1 MAQDTKFG
9 TFGGVFTPS
18 ILTILGVIMYLRLP
32 WVVGNAGLYAGL
44 GVIAVAHVVSVCTGL
59 SISSIA
65 TDKKVGAGGPYY
77 IISRSLGLPIGGT
90 LGLALFIGLA
100 FSISLYVIGFSE
112 SFLAYWGWEV
122 NVTTIRI
129 CGTLVLICLTI
140 VTLISTSLAIK
151 MQYVIFALIIL
162 SLVSIGFGSYQPAP
176 TEAVTAPAEGGES
189 MAVIFG
195 IFFPAVTGF
204 TAGVNMSGDLKDP
217 KKAIP
222 GGTIAAILVGLI
234 VYVGLAWYLALKVP
248 RQALIEDPE
257 VLLKVAYFDWAV
269 VGGIWG
275 ATLSSALGSILGAPR
290 ILQAVSGDRIMP
302 RFLAK
307 GVGPSNE
314 PRNALVVA
322 FAIGEA
328 GILIAELDAIARIV
342 SMVFLATYGFLNI
355 SCAIESLVSPDF
367 RPAFKIP
374 RAVSWVGAATCVLL
388 MIQLDLLAM
397 LGSTV
402 LLAGLFLILSR
413 KQLTL
418 DAGDAWEGVWSSLV
432 RSGLWRLSRGTS
444 QQRNWRPNILAFR
457 PAGADKRDELRAVA
471 STFIV
476 GNGILTDVE
485 LSDEE
490 PGEEADLDDPDMG
503 VFFEHVPPLDVYETI
518 ADMARYH
525 GHAGLTPN
533 TVLFEWNAFRK
544 DPDKFGELLDQITQL
559 DKNLLVYTK
568 GQGGAPDGNRIDVW
582 WTPAAGNV
590 GLSMSLLRFITRSRV
605 FRDVSMR
612 FLLVSG
618 DSTSSDHLR
627 ATMRGL
633 LTGARLDASIRVIN
647 NTLNSASFHEHI
659 ARESSDARICILG
672 LPVDV
677 DDCGPSWQASVDA
690 LLESLGTAL
699 LIRGSS
705 SFEEVLRLSRQA
717 TISFIP
723 PTESPGEPA
732 ELPAL
737 DLPDNQEIATAI
749 TKLASGYQRLV
760 SRFHKAGVQRA
771 YGSEIKLLKQL
782 EKAVAKQFSVL
793 DKGLSGA
800 NPRRLRNLVNRA
812 QSSLLKEFGSQL
824 EAYDEKQLEA
834 QRTLLETRIR
844 AFLDTKRVLPRE
856 PDETLVVRRPAAE
869 LEIDDDDPPHV
880 RRFKARKLFF
890 AKLLRRPVR
899 YRVPLGVLQAYY
911 FERALEEL
919 LEATAQQF
927 VIDSHNL
934 MVHLGK
940 LLSSVSFDKLLA
952 SLDDMPTEEEMR
964 PLLAA
969 QRDDLMRALKELI
982 EHNKER
988 IGRQQWALL
997 AGSRQ
1002 LVQRFGH
1009 DLARLDVRRLVR
1021 RERRPDAR
1029 KLEVLRERLDALPLR
1044 WFEHQRQIVDRARL
1058 GLRLATFQH
1067 RIHSI
1072 VERDKQ
1078 AVVLNVNSGVLG
1090 ECKRVLSDL
1099 ERLRDQ
1105 LTAHEEDDSTPLVI
1119 AFDARADFDQ
1129 RFDSE
1134 QVIDTFVSG
1143 TADLAG
1149 ELPAHVTTLTDESIK
1164 RLEEGQTDEIESVE
1178 VPVQRLAQFL
1188 IEAQFVGAVQQALEK
1203 VPRLEARA
1211 AGVAQDAMRLVSFQ
1225 LSELD
1230 AGDGDASASL
1240 AAQLGPVIDHGIE
1253 RLGEEIGVLEE
1264 ALDAVTTTIDAQ
1276 LQLVLEGTNPYDLT
1290 RTSGD
1295 LDQHIRR
1302 HHGERA
1308 AAGARSLFRRGSEKV
1323 SDALVQLVYRKSKG
1337 LLLARERR
1345 ADITSDG
1352 KVVDRMLDLVES
1364 HMPRPEV
1371 LDELPAYYRQL
1382 FYGQA
1387 TINETFWVGRQRQM
1401 ASTKRA
1407 VASFDR
1413 GSCGALVI
1421 IGDRGSGKTSLVQ
1434 RITTELLGRR
1444 TIHRVLPPREGAT
1457 EREAFAE
1464 ALGKAT
1470 RAEGTPDELVSR
1482 LPDGTVI
1489 VVDDLELWWERS
1501 PDGLGA
1507 LELVAELVKRFGDR
1521 ILFVLALSKQAFGFI
1536 NRYQPIGDDALAVLE
1551 CSPLPA
1557 EELKAII
1564 MLRHGSTGLQFA
1576 LEGKE
1581 ERELSDLKL
1590 ARLFSRHFDYSSG
1603 HVGAALRSWITHV
1616 RKVSSS
1622 SLDVQT
1628 PNGARWELLDELRP
1642 SLKALLVQL
1651 VLHKSLSRE
1660 RLVHVT
1666 REREAALE
1674 HEVGTLIR
1682 MGLVTESQH
1691 ALSINP
1697 FVHHAVIGR
1706 LSKRGLL
1713 S

>member
-1 MAQDTKFG
+1 MAQETKFG

-90 LGLALFIGLA
+90 LGLALFIGLS

-122 NVTTIRI
+122 NATTIRI
-129 CGTLVLICLTI
+129 CGTLVLISLTI

-176 TEAVTAPAEGGES
+176 TEVVTAPAEGGES

-234 VYVGLAWYLALKVP
+234 VYVGLAWYLAANVP
-248 RQALIEDPE
+248 RQALIDDPE

-302 RFLAK
+302 RFLAR

-374 RAVSWVGAATCVLL
+374 RTVSWVGAATCVLL

-397 LGSTV
+397 LGSTI
-402 LLAGLFLILSR
+402 LLAGLFLLLSR

-432 RSGLWRLSRGTS
+432 RSGLWRLSRVTS

-457 PAGADKRDELRAVA
+457 RAGEAERDELRAVA

-490 PGEEADLDDPDMG
+490 PNEETELDDPDMG

-533 TVLFEWNAFRK
+533 TVLFEWNAFRQ

-559 DKNLLVYTK
+559 DKNLLVYTR
-568 GQGGAPDGNRIDVW
+568 GSGGNPDGDRIDVW
-582 WTPAAGNV
+582 WTPSAGNV
-590 GLSMSLLRFITRSRV
+590 GLSTSLLRFITRSRE

-633 LTGARLDASIRVIN
+633 LTEARLNASIRVIN
-647 NTLNSASFHEHI
+647 NTLKSASFHEHV
-659 ARESSDARICILG
+659 ARESADARICILG

-677 DDCGPSWQASVDA
+677 DDSGPAWQASVDE
-690 LLESLGTAL
+690 LLKSLGTTL

-717 TISFIP
+717 TISFLP
-723 PTESPGEPA
+723 PTASSGQPA
-732 ELPAL
+732 DLPAL
-737 DLPDNQEIATAI
+737 DLPESQEIATAI
-749 TKLASGYQRLV
+749 TRLASGYQRLV

-771 YGSEIKLLKQL
+771 YGAEVKLLAQL
-782 EKAVAKQFSVL
+782 EKAVEKQFAVL
-793 DKGLSGA
+793 EKGLSGA

-824 EAYDEKQLEA
+824 EAYDDKQLEA
-834 QRTLLETRIR
+834 QRTVLETRIR

-856 PDETLVVRRPAAE
+856 PGETLLVRRPTAD
-869 LEIDDDDPPHV
+869 LEIDEHDEPHV
-880 RRFKARKLFF
+880 RRFKARQLFL
-890 AKLLRRPVR
+890 AKLLRRPAR
-899 YRVPLGVLQAYY
+899 YRVPLGPLQAYY

-919 LEATAQQF
+919 LEATVHQF

-940 LLSSVSFDKLLA
+940 LLSSVSFDKLLS
-952 SLDDMPTEEEMR
+952 SLDDLPTEEEIR
-964 PLLAA
+964 PLLVA
-969 QRDDLMRALKELI
+969 QRDDLLRALRALI
-982 EHNKER
+982 EHDKER

-1002 LVQRFGH
+1002 LVQRFGQ
-1009 DLARLDVRRLVR
+1009 DLARLDAPRLVR
-1021 RERRPDAR
+1021 RERRPSAA
-1029 KLEVLRERLDALPLR
+1029 KLEALRERLGALPLR

-1090 ECKRVLSDL
+1090 ECKRVLADL
-1099 ERLRDQ
+1099 KRLGDQ
-1105 LTAHEEDDSTPLVI
+1105 LAAHEADDSTPLVI

-1134 QVIDTFVSG
+1134 QVLDTLVSG

-1164 RLEEGQTDEIESVE
+1164 RLEEGQTEEIETVE

-1230 AGDGDASASL
+1230 AGDGDASASI
-1240 AAQLGPVIDHGIE
+1240 AAQLGPVIDSGIE
-1253 RLGEEIGVLEE
+1253 RLEEEIGVLEE
-1264 ALDAVTTTIDAQ
+1264 ALEAVTTTIDTQ

-1308 AAGARSLFRRGSEKV
+1308 AAGARSLFRRGGEKV

-1345 ADITSDG
+1345 DDIASDG
-1352 KVVDRMLDLVES
+1352 KVVDRMLDLVEA

-1371 LDELPAYYRQL
+1371 LDELPSYYRQL

-1387 TINETFWVGRQRQM
+1387 TINETFWVGRKRQL
-1401 ASTKRA
+1401 ASAKRA

-1413 GSCGALVI
+1413 GSSGALVV
-1421 IGDRGSGKTSLVQ
+1421 IGERGSGKTSLVQ

-1444 TIHRVLPPREGAT
+1444 TIHRVMPPREGAT
-1457 EREAFAE
+1457 DGEAFAE
-1464 ALGKAT
+1464 ALSKAT
-1470 RAEGTPDELVSR
+1470 RADGTPDELLSR

-1489 VVDDLELWWERS
+1489 VLDDLELWWERS
-1501 PDGLGA
+1501 ADGLGS
-1507 LELVAELVKRFGDR
+1507 LEVIADLVKRFGDR

-1536 NRYQPIGDDALAVLE
+1536 NRFQPLGDDALAVLE
-1551 CSPLPA
+1551 CTPLPA
-1557 EELKAII
+1557 EDLKAII
-1564 MLRHGSTGLQFA
+1564 MLRHGSTGLKFA
-1576 LEGKE
+1576 LDGKE
-1581 ERELSDLKL
+1581 EGELSDLKL
-1590 ARLFSRHFDYSSG
+1590 ARLFSRHFDYSNG

-1616 RKVSSS
+1616 RKVGTS
-1622 SLDVQT
+1622 SLDVQS
-1628 PNGARWELLDELRP
+1628 PNGARWELIDELRP

-1651 VLHKSLSRE
+1651 VLHKSLSRD

-1666 REREAALE
+1666 GERQAALD
-1674 HEVGTLIR
+1674 HEVSTLVR